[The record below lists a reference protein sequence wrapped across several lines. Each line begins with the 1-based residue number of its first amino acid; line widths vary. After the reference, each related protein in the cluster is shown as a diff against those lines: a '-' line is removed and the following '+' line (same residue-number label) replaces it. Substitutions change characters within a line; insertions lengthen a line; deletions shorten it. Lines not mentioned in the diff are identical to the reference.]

1 MFKHQKLDQ
10 MIEEMINDL
19 EITVSK
25 FLIPKDNNK
34 YMKWENAGEGRNLE
48 LLVYLT
54 HAALKLF
61 HISKV
66 LFNWKQKQAAKAK
79 NPIV

>member
-34 YMKWENAGEGRNLE
+34 YMKPKNATWNC
-48 LLVYLT
+48 
-54 HAALKLF
+54 
-61 HISKV
+61 
-66 LFNWKQKQAAKAK
+66 
-79 NPIV
+79 